1 MVADNL
7 QMLAVG
13 GGVAVDL
20 WRDPGGALEH
30 ADEVV
35 QVGDAAL
42 LGDGLD
48 RKAGVQQKVLGVGDP
63 LLVHI
68 VRQGHPRLLPE
79 EGREVAGGD
88 VQLAGQRLQA
98 QVGA

>member
-1 MVADNL
+1 MVADDL

-42 LGDGLD
+42 LGDG
-48 RKAGVQQKVLGVGDP
+48 
-63 LLVHI
+63 
-68 VRQGHPRLLPE
+68 RLMTMPSTP
-79 EGREVAGGD
+79 
-88 VQLAGQRLQA
+88 
-98 QVGA
+98 